1 MRHAFPP
8 EPRKA
13 KLPSQVAGFL
23 PGSLEMLSNP
33 CLPSQAAARLD
44 LPPSSRSC
52 ESHAPIPPCWGRTRV
67 GEHPA
72 TPGTGR
78 PAQGPGAQGRR
89 PPTPTCLPSCP
100 RGGGTPSTGWP
111 GSKKQSGRKQGG
123 RAGGKALAG
132 LPPQT
137 LLEAGAP
144 PGLFTVQRS
153 KQARRAGNGA
163 VGGGGGPGKSA
174 PLGNTTGLGGWGAS
188 SLVGGLRL
196 HSPPPG
202 LGKGHPQGTR
212 GDGRPG
218 GRLPRAQPGRQGR
231 PGSQGWTA

>member
-13 KLPSQVAGFL
+13 ELPSQVAGFL
-23 PGSLEMLSNP
+23 PGSLETLSNP
-33 CLPSQAAARLD
+33 RLPGQAAAQLD
-44 LPPSSRSC
+44 LPPTSRSC
-52 ESHAPIPPCWGRTRV
+52 ESHSRDPIHPCWGRTRV

-100 RGGGTPSTGWP
+100 RGGGRPSTGWP
-111 GSKKQSGRKQGG
+111 GSKKQSGRKPRKGG
-123 RAGGKALAG
+123 A
-132 LPPQT
+132 
-137 LLEAGAP
+137 LEARP
-144 PGLFTVQRS
+144 WPGSLHKHCWRLCYSAWAIPVLSAWAIHSTEERTSRDGLGTEQSGV
-153 KQARRAGNGA
+153 
-163 VGGGGGPGKSA
+163 GGGPGKSER
-174 PLGNTTGLGGWGAS
+174 LWESHDGAGRVGC
-188 SLVGGLRL
+188 LPIGGLRL

-212 GDGRPG
+212 GDGRLG
-218 GRLPRAQPGRQGR
+218 GRLP
-231 PGSQGWTA
+231 